1 MDALTPEE
9 FALYQNYPNPFN
21 PSTKI
26 KFALPIQTELQLNV
40 YNMLGEKVAEVFSG
54 TLESGF
60 HEFVFDAA
68 NLSSGVYVYRIESDK
83 FTDSKKM
90 SILK

>member
-1 MDALTPEE
+1 
-9 FALYQNYPNPFN
+9 
-21 PSTKI
+21 
-26 KFALPIQTELQLNV
+26 
-40 YNMLGEKVAEVFSG
+40 MLGEKVAEVFSG

-68 NLSSGVYVYRIESDK
+68 NLSSGVYIYRIESDK

>member
-1 MDALTPEE
+1 MGVITPEE
-9 FALYQNYPNPFN
+9 FALFQNYPNPFN

-26 KFALPIQTELQLNV
+26 KFALPVKTQLQLNV

-54 TLESGF
+54 TLEGGF
-60 HEFVFDAA
+60 HEFVFDAV
-68 NLSSGVYVYRIESDK
+68 NLSSGVYIYRIESGK